1 MYSCTTARQSSSD
14 QLVSQIPTS
23 TAIPAPVESSIFRDN
38 QYVMDQYFQA
48 PFSDCVLSISEW
60 ECTQKSENNEIFHII
75 YSYDKYL
82 DVEIFQTD
90 YFDPHGFDSDK
101 IKRNIAS
108 TVAKINNGVISNELI
123 EWIVEDG
130 IEQALYNEKLSVAI
144 YNGGIYAYLFVLDEY
159 MSFII
164 CGGDSCKNIDPF
176 SFTYIN
182 DHSRE
187 SLGVSVE
194 SALKQFTER
203 GFEFESNVLDDGRTI
218 YFGDYYQGSL
228 YLTESNRN
236 LIKVQYTL
244 DVVGAHDK
252 TISPREIGTIA
263 LGEQIFN
270 EKVKPWL
277 DSEYQNPDVPWD
289 RTHPIEW
296 GQPLCFDGI
305 VVHYYHSN
313 IDLEKTINIS
323 IMIEKEWDS
332 FFGDCTF
339 FP

>member
-144 YNGGIYAYLFVLDEY
+144 YNGGI
-159 MSFII
+159 
-164 CGGDSCKNIDPF
+164 
-176 SFTYIN
+176 
-182 DHSRE
+182 
-187 SLGVSVE
+187 
-194 SALKQFTER
+194 
-203 GFEFESNVLDDGRTI
+203 
-218 YFGDYYQGSL
+218 
-228 YLTESNRN
+228 
-236 LIKVQYTL
+236 
-244 DVVGAHDK
+244 
-252 TISPREIGTIA
+252 
-263 LGEQIFN
+263 
-270 EKVKPWL
+270 
-277 DSEYQNPDVPWD
+277 
-289 RTHPIEW
+289 
-296 GQPLCFDGI
+296 
-305 VVHYYHSN
+305 
-313 IDLEKTINIS
+313 
-323 IMIEKEWDS
+323 
-332 FFGDCTF
+332 
-339 FP
+339 